1 MFVVLL
7 DVYSRTCKIQ
17 PGHPYQ
23 RLENT
28 SVFWA
33 ISLGT
38 SVWEESWARCARSQ
52 GHHYSGLN
60 KAPKWQSPDMHSC
73 MEGTLLLSRESSIVR
88 TFRILLDSWVGRWQ
102 LYLRF
107 VNQTDPQR
115 QLHFQTG
122 RRNPP
127 SPCRLIILQ
136 TFTHIWCLENSG
148 LLAVTQ
154 PLGWKWSAPT
164 LNTTLQDPIHFN
176 FLIHKQWAHL

>member
-7 DVYSRTCKIQ
+7 DVYNRTCKIQ

-38 SVWEESWARCARSQ
+38 SVWEESCARCPRSQ
-52 GHHYSGLN
+52 DHRSSGLS
-60 KAPKWQSPDMHSC
+60 KSQKWQSPTCTVAWKALFCCHQSPP
-73 MEGTLLLSRESSIVR
+73 LYF

-102 LYLRF
+102 LYIHF

-115 QLHFQTG
+115 QFHFQIVAG
-122 RRNPP
+122 GIPP
-127 SPCRLIILQ
+127 PPAISSYFRLSL
-136 TFTHIWCLENSG
+136 TFDVCLENSG

-154 PLGWKWSAPT
+154 PLG
-164 LNTTLQDPIHFN
+164 
-176 FLIHKQWAHL
+176 